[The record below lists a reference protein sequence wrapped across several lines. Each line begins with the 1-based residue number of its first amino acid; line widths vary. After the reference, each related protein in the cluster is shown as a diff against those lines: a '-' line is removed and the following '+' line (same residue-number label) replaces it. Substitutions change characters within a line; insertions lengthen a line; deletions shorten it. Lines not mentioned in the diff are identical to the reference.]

1 MLPDSVDRQRF
12 FHSFRIATFFVI
24 VIWLVHVLNL
34 SLDLE
39 LRRYGVLPL
48 SIEGLKGIF
57 FSPFIHSTSKWT
69 HIFNNTPP
77 LFFGLLILFYFYKTV
92 ANRSLLYIYLFTGSL
107 VWIVGGIYKPYAFHI
122 GASGVVYGLISFI
135 FFSGIFRRNVR
146 SVILALIM
154 ILMYSG
160 MVVGLFPDA
169 EGQISN
175 ESHIA
180 GAVVGTFLAFQFRN
194 ILEPD
199 ELQRF
204 EKEEIIETEKVN
216 YFPQDT
222 FEKTRQEREAEENND
237 SFWTS
242 DWT

>member
-1 MLPDSVDRQRF
+1 MLPEALDRQRF

-24 VIWLVHVLNL
+24 AIWLIHILNL

-48 SIEGLKGIF
+48 TVEGLKGIF
-57 FSPFIHSTSKWT
+57 FSPFIHSTSRWT
-69 HIFNNTPP
+69 HIINNSPP
-77 LFFGLLILFYFYKTV
+77 LFFGLLILFYFYKSV
-92 ANRSLLYIYLFTGSL
+92 ANRTLLFIYLFTGSI
-107 VWIVGGIYKPYAFHI
+107 VWIVGKQYAFHI
-122 GASGVVYGLISFI
+122 GASGVVYGLIGFI
-135 FFSGIFRRNVR
+135 FFSGIFRRNIR
-146 SVILALIM
+146 AVILALIM

-169 EGQISN
+169 EGRVSH
-175 ESHIA
+175 ESHIS
-180 GAVVGTFLAFQFRN
+180 GAIVGAFLAFQYRN

-204 EKEEIIETEKVN
+204 EKEEIIDTEKEH
-216 YFPQDT
+216 YLPSDT
-222 FEKTRQEREAEENND
+222 FDKTKDEREAEDEND
-237 SFWTS
+237 GFWTS